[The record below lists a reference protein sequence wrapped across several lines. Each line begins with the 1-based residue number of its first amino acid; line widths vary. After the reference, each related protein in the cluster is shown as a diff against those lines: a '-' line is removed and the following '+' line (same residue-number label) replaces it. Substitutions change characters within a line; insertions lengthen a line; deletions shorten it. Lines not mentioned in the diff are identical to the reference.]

1 MMKALDRW
9 KRWARS
15 LKLEAYTL
23 YLACKDS
30 RLPWHAKAFAALV
43 AGYAFSPIDLIPDP
57 IPVLGYLDDLL
68 LVPLGV
74 LVARQMVPKPILDEC
89 RERAQVLVQQG
100 KPVNRTAAVIIVAL
114 WVLAVAALIQFMVR
128 KASVPVP

>member
-1 MMKALDRW
+1 MKALDRW
-9 KRWARS
+9 KRWAR
-15 LKLEAYTL
+15 LLRLEAYTL

-30 RLPWHAKAFAALV
+30 RVPWHAKAFAALV

-74 LVARQMVPKPILDEC
+74 LVARRMIPKPILEEC
-89 RERAQVLVQQG
+89 RESARALVQEG
-100 KPVNRTAAVIIVAL
+100 KPINRTAAVIIVVL
-114 WVLAVAALIQFMVR
+114 WVLAVAAMIRFLVR
-128 KASVPVP
+128 RAT

>member
-1 MMKALDRW
+1 MKALDRW
-9 KRWARS
+9 KRWARL

-23 YLACKDS
+23 YLACRDS
-30 RLPWHAKAFAALV
+30 RAPWYAKAFAALV

-74 LVARQMVPKPILDEC
+74 VVARKMIPTAVFDEC
-89 RERAQVLVQQG
+89 REKAQVLVQQG
-100 KPVNRTAAVIIVAL
+100 KPVNRKAAAIIVAL
-114 WVLAVAALIQFMVR
+114 WVLAAASLVRFMVGR
-128 KASVPVP
+128 TSS

>member
-1 MMKALDRW
+1 MDALGSW
-9 KRWARS
+9 KRWARL

-23 YLACKDS
+23 YLACKDP
-30 RLPWHAKAFAALV
+30 RVPWHAKAFAALV

-74 LVARQMVPKPILDEC
+74 LVSRRMIPKPILEEC
-89 RERAQVLVQQG
+89 RERAQALMQQG

-114 WVLAVAALIQFMVR
+114 WVLAVASLIRFMVR
-128 KASVPVP
+128 RSITG

>member
-1 MMKALDRW
+1 
-9 KRWARS
+9 
-15 LKLEAYTL
+15 
-23 YLACKDS
+23 
-30 RLPWHAKAFAALV
+30 LV

-74 LVARQMVPKPILDEC
+74 LVSRRMIPKPILEEC
-89 RERAQVLVQQG
+89 RERAKALMQQG

-114 WVLAVAALIQFMVR
+114 WVLAVASLIRFMVR
-128 KASVPVP
+128 RSITG